1 MNSIEERLLL
11 LYLIQLVE
19 TKEISIYE
27 LATLRLKIL
36 LLKESL

>member
-1 MNSIEERLLL
+1 MDNIEERLLL

-27 LATLRLKIL
+27 LAKLRLKIL

>member
-27 LATLRLKIL
+27 LAKLRLKIL